1 MEHGRGTGADD
12 GGFVRRP
19 RRGAYGL
26 RRLKGLSPLRIPASL
41 TRVLLVRGG
50 WMGGSIYPVKS
61 LLQRAL
67 AAVEARTALIYGRTG
82 VLHAGGRVDR
92 DRRKDSRS
100 QTPARSTD
108 LCRSGGIIEARA
120 HDRRFYLP
128 QHSLYFLP
136 LPQGQGSLRPTLASD
151 LAGFLAEEAESE
163 WLVTILRSSS

>member
-41 TRVLLVRGG
+41 TRALSVRGG
-50 WMGGSIYPVKS
+50 WVGGSIRQVMS
-61 LLQRAL
+61 LVQRAPADT
-67 AAVEARTALIYGRTG
+67 AAWTG
-82 VLHAGGRVDR
+82 VLFAGGGIYR

-108 LCRSGGIIEARA
+108 LCRSGGIIEAPAPVSRYY
-120 HDRRFYLP
+120 RP

-163 WLVTILRSSS
+163 WLVTSLRSSS